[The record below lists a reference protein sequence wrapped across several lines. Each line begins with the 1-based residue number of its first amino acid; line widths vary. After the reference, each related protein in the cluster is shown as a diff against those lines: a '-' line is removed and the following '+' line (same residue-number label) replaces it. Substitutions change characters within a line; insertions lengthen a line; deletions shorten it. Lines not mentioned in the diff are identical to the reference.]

1 MTDWGGAA
9 TGLEQRLLGRFREA
23 GIPRDVPLIVA
34 YSGGPDSLA
43 LAAALTHV
51 RAVTGA
57 PLLLVHVDH
66 RLRET
71 SGDDAAAAAELGRQI
86 GLDVVVRRVP
96 VSPTEAHPHL
106 GVEEAARRERY
117 RLLVDEAQRVG
128 ARYIATGHHREDQA
142 ETVLLHL
149 LRGSGLHGAA
159 GMAEVA
165 SVPVAE
171 SSDISRSGMRDA
183 LSLWRPFLA
192 EPRSEILAFLEKRGL
207 EPVHDPSNDDVA
219 LRRNALRH
227 RVLPELEAAFPG
239 AAAAL
244 ARFATLAAEED
255 LLLERMVD
263 QAMTFLVEPGGS
275 MRLTALQQESRAL
288 QRRLLRRWLVE
299 RTGETIIGAERV
311 EAVLRWAGLK
321 GAVGRIELPGGWS
334 VRRSGEWLI
343 VARDS
348 RTKDGEGSNQ

>member
-117 RLLVDEAQRVG
+117 RLLADEAQRVG

-192 EPRSEILAFLEKRGL
+192 EPRSEILAFLEKRSL

-275 MRLTALQQESRAL
+275 MRLTALQKESRAL

-299 RTGETIIGAERV
+299 ETGETTIGAERV
-311 EAVLRWAGLK
+311 EAVLRWAGVK

>member
-1 MTDWGGAA
+1 
-9 TGLEQRLLGRFREA
+9 
-23 GIPRDVPLIVA
+23 
-34 YSGGPDSLA
+34 
-43 LAAALTHV
+43 
-51 RAVTGA
+51 
-57 PLLLVHVDH
+57 
-66 RLRET
+66 
-71 SGDDAAAAAELGRQI
+71 
-86 GLDVVVRRVP
+86 
-96 VSPTEAHPHL
+96 
-106 GVEEAARRERY
+106 
-117 RLLVDEAQRVG
+117 
-128 ARYIATGHHREDQA
+128 
-142 ETVLLHL
+142 
-149 LRGSGLHGAA
+149 
-159 GMAEVA
+159 
-165 SVPVAE
+165 
-171 SSDISRSGMRDA
+171 SRSGMRDA

-192 EPRSEILAFLEKRGL
+192 EPRSEILAFLEKRSL

-227 RVLPELEAAFPG
+227 RVLPEMEAAFPG
-239 AAAAL
+239 ATAAL

-299 RTGETIIGAERV
+299 ETGETTIGAERV
-311 EAVLRWAGLK
+311 EAVLRWAGVK